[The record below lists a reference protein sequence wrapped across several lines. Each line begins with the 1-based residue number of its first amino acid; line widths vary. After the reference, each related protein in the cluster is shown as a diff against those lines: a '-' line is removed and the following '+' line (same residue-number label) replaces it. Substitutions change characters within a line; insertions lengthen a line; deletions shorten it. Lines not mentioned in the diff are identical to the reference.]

1 MSLNTEGVS
10 CVRCHAYLFPEDD
23 IVYCPVCG
31 APHHRECYN
40 QLGHCALEEFH
51 GTDRQYDKV
60 KAREEEQAAAEM
72 PNTGENAEGLITCQM
87 CHEKYDFALNACPKC
102 GAPVVKGFGKN
113 HTAFYSCSDYPKCDF
128 SVWDMPTE
136 KNCPVCGSRL
146 LVKKGKGY
154 LYCMN
159 KDCSYKEDAPEK
171 E

>member
-72 PNTGENAEGLITCQM
+72 PMNSSMVLNVIGLELPLTNM
-87 CHEKYDFALNACPKC
+87 
-102 GAPVVKGFGKN
+102 
-113 HTAFYSCSDYPKCDF
+113 
-128 SVWDMPTE
+128 
-136 KNCPVCGSRL
+136 
-146 LVKKGKGY
+146 
-154 LYCMN
+154 
-159 KDCSYKEDAPEK
+159 
-171 E
+171 

>member
-60 KAREEEQAAAEM
+60 KAREAEQNAAEM

-102 GAPVVKGFGKN
+102 GAPNIAKAG
-113 HTAFYSCSDYPKCDF
+113 
-128 SVWDMPTE
+128 
-136 KNCPVCGSRL
+136 GSF
-146 LVKKGKGY
+146 V
-154 LYCMN
+154 N
-159 KDCSYKEDAPEK
+159 FD
-171 E
+171 